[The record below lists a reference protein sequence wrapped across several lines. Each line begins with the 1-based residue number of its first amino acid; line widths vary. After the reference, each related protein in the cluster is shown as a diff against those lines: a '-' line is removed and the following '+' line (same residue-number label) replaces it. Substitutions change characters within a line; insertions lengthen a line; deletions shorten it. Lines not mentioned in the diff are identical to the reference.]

1 MHGGKHAAANRRRV
15 LSRDS
20 ALAAALF
27 ILPAAVMLLVFV
39 VYPIGSTFL
48 RSLYDAT
55 GSRFVGLG
63 NYLQIFQRSRTLIAL
78 RNNVIWVIVVPIIVS
93 SIGLVLAVLSD
104 RLRWRSAFRL
114 TIFLPLVVSGVA
126 AGVTFRFVY
135 TNNPDV
141 GLLNAVIREAVHV
154 VRPPGPYPGAVP
166 STPDLFVQHEESS
179 ALRTA
184 DPIEAGETVAIGIV
198 RLRPDLIP
206 DEAQPASPPEPS
218 AGEIAG
224 VVWFDFARGGEGTR
238 GAVDPGQRGLP
249 GMRVQ
254 LVREGRV
261 VETTES
267 DPRGRFSFAG
277 VEAGPHHVLLPERN
291 FREPYAG
298 LYWLGPTLI
307 IASLICAYIWMQ
319 TGFALV
325 IIGAGLSGI
334 NRDYLDSARVEGAN
348 EWQVMTRVTVP
359 LLRQALMV
367 VIVTTTI
374 SVLKIF
380 DLVIV
385 VAPESVQA
393 EATVLALEMWRASF
407 GGARDFGLG
416 SALAILLFLLIVP
429 AMAFN
434 VRRFRLED

>member
-1 MHGGKHAAANRRRV
+1 MQTGTHAAARRRRV

-20 ALAAALF
+20 SVAAAIF
-27 ILPAAVMLLVFV
+27 IIPAAIMLLVFV
-39 VYPIGSTFL
+39 VYPIGFTFV

-55 GSRFVGLG
+55 GSSFVGLE
-63 NYLQIFQRSRTLIAL
+63 NYAEIFQRPRTLIAL
-78 RNNVIWVIVVPIIVS
+78 RNNVIWVIIVPVIVT
-93 SIGLVLAVLSD
+93 SIGLVFAVLSD
-104 RLRWRSAFRL
+104 RIRWRSAFRL

-135 TNNPDV
+135 ANNFDV
-141 GLLNAVIREAVHV
+141 GLLNAVIQQTVSV
-154 VRPPGPYPGAVP
+154 VQPPGDYPGAVP
-166 STPDLFVQHEESS
+166 STPDQFVQDDDTS
-179 ALRTA
+179 ALRTE
-184 DPIEAGETVAIGIV
+184 DRVKPGETLRFGLV
-198 RLRPDLIP
+198 RLRPELIP
-206 DEAQPASPPEPS
+206 DNAEPAAPPAPEPDTIR
-218 AGEIAG
+218 GT
-224 VVWFDFARGGEGTR
+224 VWFDFARGGEGTS
-238 GAVDPGQRGLP
+238 GVVDPGQRGLP
-249 GMRVQ
+249 GMHVHLIQ
-254 LVREGRV
+254 DGRV
-261 VETTES
+261 MEKTETDTNGQFAFS
-267 DPRGRFSFAG
+267 GVDPGAY
-277 VEAGPHHVLLPERN
+277 HVLLPERN
-291 FREPYAG
+291 FREPHDG

-307 IASLICAYIWMQ
+307 IASLIGAYIWMQ

-325 IIGAGLSGI
+325 IIGAGLAGL

-348 EWQVMTRVTVP
+348 EWQVLTRVTVP

-385 VAPESVQA
+385 IAPESVQSQ
-393 EATVLALEMWRASF
+393 ATVLALEMWRASF

-416 SALAILLFLLIVP
+416 SALAILLFLLIIP